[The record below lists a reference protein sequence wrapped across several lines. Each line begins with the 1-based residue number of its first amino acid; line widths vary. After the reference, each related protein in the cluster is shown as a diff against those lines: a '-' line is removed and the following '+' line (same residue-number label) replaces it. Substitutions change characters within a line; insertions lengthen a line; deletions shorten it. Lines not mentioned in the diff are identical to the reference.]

1 MTNLGFGLEPSEED
15 PYGKPGAGAPLRT
28 KSGKVHTQI
37 RGDRDIRFQDHLK
50 KEVDHSMVSWA
61 MADTT

>member
-1 MTNLGFGLEPSEED
+1 MQKIGFDLDPPEEG

-37 RGDRDIRFQDHLK
+37 REDRDIRFQGHLK
-50 KEVDHSMVSWA
+50 KEVDDSMVS
-61 MADTT
+61 